1 MNTSIEIKIILA
13 NVEYNKEEEL
23 KDNKLPIKDLLE
35 VSNTD
40 YPDFVYVE
48 PQEEQMKWSNNG
60 KIFFQPYLQAKI
72 NDKYKNIDITIKM
85 GHELSNS
92 IKKIITKSKAT
103 NKEFEYQKYVSD
115 EDGSIYFVPP
125 RFWKKNEF
133 NKTYQ
138 DTLTGHYITIGEEII
153 KIIFTDGHE
162 ESMTLCSKIREEE
175 KNFYKELLFDLIS
188 MHQQLCIDDSSTM
201 AMAIKRSDYEETEP
215 LISDKL
221 YEQTKCMINEFY
233 NAFWTLEKNAQAELK
248 HFKDK
253 KQFNK
258 IKKISSQAL
267 VEHEILH
274 KNKVTAIS
282 YREDF
287 DTFEHR
293 VIKTHL
299 QRLKNILT
307 LRQEIEYNTLKKEKR
322 QLESE
327 RKEEES
333 TIEELKSKCNDMK
346 NDDDKFYI
354 EASDREKLLN
364 ESYEKIK
371 KEEGIKEK
379 WKKLEDKL
387 NKIYESDLMKNVT
400 NVMTPIKTS
409 NLFAYDLSYQKMY
422 IIMMHNNIQ
431 IEGINDHVSTNDD
444 VFSVAK
450 LPKLYEIWCCLKLVL
465 IFHKKYGFDFVS
477 LKGETE
483 STGIDALKKYIHDV
497 LNNNSNDMKE
507 TLFELNSKI
516 QYKKIGDMNIN
527 VKIWYNKKVYIDKNA
542 LQKKGI
548 SVKIPYLIPDI
559 IMKISVNEKEK
570 LFILDAKYRINN
582 YYDGI
587 KDLCEVAFQKY
598 TLKLGHGIDRRKEF
612 GFTELSDEN
621 ENIDGSFIIH
631 SNSETKYSICCEDE
645 KNKAKIIYN
654 PKKYLGA
661 YPDKLVEQWYERKKN
676 KWTNENMENEWQQL
690 KEWAKWSSKTGK
702 TGIHENRIGIIT
714 VTPKEKEDNLM
725 YLIQMIMEQH
735 FEIYQSKCW
744 LCGSNN
750 LDIQKR
756 CTKNKYD
763 KYYIKCQKCKKLT
776 VETHCGTKGCNLKL
790 GKHSKNYFA
799 QSKDGKVVCPKC
811 RNLPIQDEEY
821 WAYLMKIYEL

>member
-13 NVEYNKEEEL
+13 NVEYNREEEL

-48 PQEEQMKWSNNG
+48 SQEEQMKWSDSG
-60 KIFFQPYLQAKI
+60 KIFFQPYLKAKI
-72 NDKYKNIDITIKM
+72 DGKYKNIDIAIKM
-85 GHELSNS
+85 GHELSKS
-92 IKKIITKSKAT
+92 IKKIVTKSKAT
-103 NKEFEYQKYVSD
+103 DKEFEYQKYISG
-115 EDGSIYFVPP
+115 EDNSIYFVPP
-125 RFWKKNEF
+125 RFWEKNAF
-133 NKTYQ
+133 SKTYQ
-138 DTLTGHYITIGEEII
+138 DTLIGHYITIGEEII

-162 ESMTLCSKIREEE
+162 EYMTLCSKIRKEEE
-175 KNFYKELLFDLIS
+175 NFYKELVFDLIS

-201 AMAIKRSDYEETEP
+201 AMAIKRSDDKEDEFLT
-215 LISDKL
+215 SDNL
-221 YEQTKCMINEFY
+221 YKQTKCMINEFY
-233 NAFWTLEKNAQAELK
+233 NAFWTLEKNAQSELK
-248 HFKDK
+248 YFKDK
-253 KQFNK
+253 KSFNK

-267 VEHEILH
+267 IEHEILH
-274 KNKVTAIS
+274 KNKITAIS

-307 LRQEIEYNTLKKEKR
+307 VRQEMEYNALKKEKC
-322 QLESE
+322 QLELE
-327 RKEEES
+327 QKEEEN
-333 TIEELKSKCNDMK
+333 IIKKPKFKDNDMK
-346 NDDDKFYI
+346 NNDGKFYI
-354 EASDREKLLN
+354 EATDRENLLN
-364 ESYEKIK
+364 ELEEKMK
-371 KEEGIKEK
+371 NEEGIKER

-387 NKIYESDLMKNVT
+387 NQIYESRLMKDVT
-400 NVMTPIKTS
+400 NTMTSIRIS
-409 NLFAYDLSYQKMY
+409 NLFAYDSLYQKMY
-422 IIMMHNNIQ
+422 VVMLRNNKQ
-431 IEGINDHVSTNDD
+431 IEGIDDHISASDD
-444 VFSVAK
+444 VFSVTK

-465 IFHKKYGFDFVS
+465 IFHKKYGLDFVS
-477 LKGETE
+477 LKGEAE
-483 STGIDALKKYIHDV
+483 ATGIDALKKYIHDV

-507 TLFELNSKI
+507 TLFELNGKI
-516 QYKKIGDMNIN
+516 QDKKRGDISIN
-527 VKIWYNKKVYIDKNA
+527 VKIWYNKKICIDKNA
-542 LQKKGI
+542 LYKEGI
-548 SVKIPYLIPDI
+548 SVKIPYVIPDI

-582 YYDGI
+582 NYDGI

-612 GFTELSDEN
+612 GFTKLSDEN

-631 SNSETKYSICCEDE
+631 SNSETKYFIRCEDE
-645 KNKAKIIYN
+645 RNQAEIIYN

-661 YPDKLVEQWYERKKN
+661 YPDKLVEQWYKRKKN
-676 KWTNENMENEWQQL
+676 KWTNENKENEWQQL
-690 KEWAKWSSKTGK
+690 KEWAKWSSKKRK

-714 VTPKEKEDNLM
+714 VNPKENNLM

-750 LDIQKR
+750 IDIQEKR
-756 CTKNKYD
+756 TKSGYE

-776 VETHCGTKGCNLKL
+776 VETHCGTEKCNLKL

-799 QSKDGKVVCPKC
+799 QSKDWKVVCPKC

-821 WAYLMKIYEL
+821 WAYLMKDI